1 MSPFLLHHIGRQ
13 TGMDE
18 KQLKATMTSAV
29 EGRISAQDAES
40 AAISAAASHFAK
52 QRRTHRAGTSRRGS
66 VQATWVRNK
75 RNSWE
80 QTRPLMLA
88 AQKNGRAAVW
98 PEQGGGRKAH
108 QRRNCWQG
116 GLRISDRSPSRRS
129 PFSNAAHKAGRADGD
144 QVKGALFSA
153 ADGDF

>member
-18 KQLKATMTSAV
+18 EQLKATMTSAV
-29 EGRISAQDAES
+29 EGRISPKKAES

-80 QTRPLMLA
+80 QTRPLMFA
-88 AQKNGRAAVW
+88 AQKMAEQQCGLSKEEAEKLIRDATAGKVASESVTEAIKKVAIFKRRA
-98 PEQGGGRKAH
+98 
-108 QRRNCWQG
+108 
-116 GLRISDRSPSRRS
+116 
-129 PFSNAAHKAGRADGD
+129 
-144 QVKGALFSA
+144 
-153 ADGDF
+153 